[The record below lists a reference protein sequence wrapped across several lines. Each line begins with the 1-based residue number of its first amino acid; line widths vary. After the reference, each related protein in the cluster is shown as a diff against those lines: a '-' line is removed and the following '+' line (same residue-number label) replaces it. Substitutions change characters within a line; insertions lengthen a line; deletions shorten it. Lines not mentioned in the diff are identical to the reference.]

1 MLRRQSSAKALM
13 LSRKLGRLF
22 LPRNLRRF
30 TQSQPQVA
38 NLQRD
43 LPGQARRSP
52 EISVAVDI
60 FR

>member
-1 MLRRQSSAKALM
+1 LM
-13 LSRKLGRLF
+13 LSRKPGRLF